1 MNLEPSKHVKVRLP
15 GGEPVPAAV
24 DEVDGSSVTVALL
37 LKAHLTLTT
46 FVGRKATIEYAD
58 KRGLHKLVCAV
69 ERALPGD
76 RLVLESEP
84 QEDVVQ
90 RRDYFRVEAYA
101 PLTITTREES
111 PRVLETSSHDLSG
124 GGMLIADPLQIPAD
138 TELDIQIKIGA
149 GEPVRA
155 LGRVIRN
162 TGDKRTAVQILDIA
176 PADRQEL
183 MKYINERQRAA
194 LRVAGGR
201 R

>member
-58 KRGLHKLVCAV
+58 KKGLHKLVCAV

-138 TELDIQIKIGA
+138 TELDIQIKVGP

-183 MKYINERQRAA
+183 MRYINERQRAA
-194 LRVAGGR
+194 LRVASGQ
-201 R
+201 

>member
-1 MNLEPSKHVKVRLP
+1 MNLEPSKHVKIRLP

-24 DEVDGSSVTVALL
+24 DAVEGTTVTVALL
-37 LKAHLTLTT
+37 LKAHLTLSV
-46 FVGRKATIEYAD
+46 FVERRATIEYAD
-58 KRGLHKLVCAV
+58 KRGLHKVVCTV
-69 ERALPGD
+69 LRALPGD
-76 RLVLESEP
+76 RLLLESEP

-111 PRVLETSSHDLSG
+111 PRTLETSSHDLSG

-138 TELDIQIKIGA
+138 TELDIQIKIGT
-149 GEPVRA
+149 GEPVRVV
-155 LGRVIRN
+155 GKVIRN
-162 TGDKRTAVQILDIA
+162 TGDKRTAVKILEIA

-183 MKYINERQRAA
+183 MRYITERQRAA